1 MAAERDSFFAS
12 LLRFTSRECLGFPE
26 TFTFF
31 SFFFAIAETETER
44 ERESWLLQLKRAK
57 PRRTV
62 KIRVFV
68 PLRSGGNV
76 FFFFFFTMVEGLKQ
90 RQAQC

>member
-44 ERESWLLQLKRAK
+44 ERELVVAAEKSETAK
-57 PRRTV
+57 D
-62 KIRVFV
+62 
-68 PLRSGGNV
+68 S
-76 FFFFFFTMVEGLKQ
+76 
-90 RQAQC
+90 